1 MKTLYV
7 TAYRYREDLGEVEL
21 RELTKK
27 FMEIGNAPSVTAHYS
42 RLDGQ
47 GGFVVQEVA
56 DDAAPDYEFTLR
68 YAPWI
73 NFDVYPV
80 ATIEE
85 AFPVIQRVYG

>member
-7 TAYRYREDLGEVEL
+7 TAYRYREDLGEDDL
-21 RELTKK
+21 RALTKK
-27 FMEIGNAPSVTAHYS
+27 FMEIGNAPSVRAHYS

-56 DDAAPDYEFTLR
+56 EDAAPDYEFTLR

-73 NFDVYPV
+73 HFDVFPV
-80 ATIEE
+80 ASIEE

>member
-21 RELTKK
+21 RDLTKK
-27 FMEIGNAPSVTAHYS
+27 FMEIGNAPSVRAHYS

-47 GGFVVQEVA
+47 GGFA

>member
-7 TAYRYREDLGEVEL
+7 TAYRFHQDLDADDLGD
-21 RELTKK
+21 LTKK
-27 FMEIGNAPSVTAHYS
+27 FMEIGNAPSVRAHYS

-47 GGFVVQEVA
+47 GGFVVQEVP
-56 DDAAPDYEFTLR
+56 DDAEPDFEFTLR

-73 NFDVYPV
+73 TFDVFPV

>member
-7 TAYRYREDLGEVEL
+7 TAYRFREDLDEDDL

-27 FMEIGNAPSVTAHYS
+27 FTETGNAPSVTAHYS
-42 RLDGQ
+42 RLDGG

-73 NFDVYPV
+73 NFEVFPV

>member
-7 TAYRYREDLGEVEL
+7 IAYRFREDLHEADL

-27 FMEIGNAPSVTAHYS
+27 YTEVGNAPGVVAHYS

-47 GGFVVQEVA
+47 GGFVITERA
-56 DDAAPDYEFTLR
+56 EDEAPDYEVTLR

-73 NFDVYPV
+73 HFDVFPV

>member
-1 MKTLYV
+1 MKALYV
-7 TAYRYREDLGEVEL
+7 IAYRFHEDLDEDDL

-27 FMEIGNAPSVTAHYS
+27 YTEVGNAPNVIAYYS

-47 GGFVVQEVA
+47 GGFVVTEGVE
-56 DDAAPDYEFTLR
+56 DEAPGYENTLR
-68 YAPWI
+68 YAPWT
-73 NFDVYPV
+73 NFEIFPV